1 MVAGIR
7 RGKVADIA
15 LVMDG
20 TASEIYRIHGYSRKV
35 LPVFAPQRNGW
46 LLSIKMVAKW
56 RWDEWMLSFLDNRF
70 VGVSIISVIPVQV
83 R

>member
-20 TASEIYRIHGYSRKV
+20 TASEIYCIHGYSRKV
-35 LPVFAPQRNGW
+35 LVGLFPHYKGTTSW
-46 LLSIKMVAKW
+46 LQHKDGSEMAV
-56 RWDEWMLSFLDNRF
+56 E
-70 VGVSIISVIPVQV
+70 
-83 R
+83 

>member
-20 TASEIYRIHGYSRKV
+20 TVSEIYRIHGYSRKV
-35 LPVFAPQRNGW
+35 LPVFAPQRNDW

-56 RWDEWMLSFLDNRF
+56 R
-70 VGVSIISVIPVQV
+70 
-83 R
+83 